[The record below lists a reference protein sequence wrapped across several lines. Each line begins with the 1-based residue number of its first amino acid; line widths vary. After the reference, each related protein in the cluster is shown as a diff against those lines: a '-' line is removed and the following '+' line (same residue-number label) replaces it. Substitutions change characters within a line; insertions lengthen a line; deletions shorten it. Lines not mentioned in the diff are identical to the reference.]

1 MVASRL
7 AAEDPLGGVAAAE
20 RALRRFESDPAAWVL
35 LGVARESAFQIRN
48 ALVAY
53 ELALMLEE
61 RADAAMAAGRLYSQL
76 GDHATAGAR
85 FARAYAAGAG
95 LDALEANAA
104 ALRAAGDQDAA
115 QQAVELWERETGR
128 SWSD

>member
-20 RALRRFESDPAAWVL
+20 RAVRRFESDPAAWVL
-35 LGVARESAFQIRN
+35 VGEARESAFQIRD

-53 ELALMLEE
+53 ERALMLEE
-61 RADAAMAAGRLYSQL
+61 RADAAMAAGRLYRQM
-76 GDHATAGAR
+76 GDHVTAGAR

-95 LDALEANAA
+95 PDALEANAA
-104 ALRAAGDQDAA
+104 ALRAAGDPDAA
-115 QQAVELWERETGR
+115 QQAIALWERETGR
-128 SWSD
+128 MWSD